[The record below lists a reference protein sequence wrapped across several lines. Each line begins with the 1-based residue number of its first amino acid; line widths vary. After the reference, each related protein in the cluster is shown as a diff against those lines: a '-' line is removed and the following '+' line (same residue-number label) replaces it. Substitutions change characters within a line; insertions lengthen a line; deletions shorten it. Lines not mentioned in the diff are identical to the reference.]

1 MTGLASPRG
10 GQWALQAARRLCLAG
25 LTVLAGAASAQ
36 YKVVGPDGRVTYTDR
51 PPAGAVARPL
61 GQVPA
66 PTLAAELPYG
76 LRQAVGRYPA
86 TLYTAAGCTPCDSA
100 RALLRQRGIPVRER
114 TIDRAED
121 IAELQRREGQVE
133 LPILRLGAQRLQ
145 GFEPG
150 DWQATLDAAGYPR
163 SNQLPP
169 NWRGEPAQPLG
180 PVEPEQAPRSAVAAR
195 QAPASPA
202 ARPVLP
208 AASGSFRF

>member
-1 MTGLASPRG
+1 MTGLASPPRVG
-10 GQWALQAARRLCLAG
+10 RRTWLLAT
-25 LTVLAGAASAQ
+25 LTLLAGAASAQ

-61 GQVPA
+61 GTSPS
-66 PTLAAELPYG
+66 PTPIAELPYAV
-76 LRQAVGRYPA
+76 RQAASRYPA
-86 TLYTAAGCTPCDSA
+86 TLYTAAGCAPCDSA
-100 RALLRQRGIPVRER
+100 RTLLRQRGIPVRER

-121 IAELQRREGQVE
+121 LAELQRREGRLE

-163 SNQLPP
+163 TSQLPP
-169 NWRGEPAQPLG
+169 NWRAEPAQPLV
-180 PVEPEQAPRSAVAAR
+180 PVEAAPAPRRPDGDRPSAVA
-195 QAPASPA
+195 PVVV
-202 ARPVLP
+202 PVLP